1 MCGFFGVSSR
11 APVLIKESQLCN
23 ARLSYRGPNG
33 SRYYHSSDMLHHAVH
48 YRLAINDLSSAG
60 SQPFSTAEYSS
71 CTLIF
76 NGEIY
81 NFRELKSLLNS
92 RIPFYSSSDTEVLF
106 RGLCEIG
113 PSFLEAVSGPFSI
126 CFLDLSNQSVL
137 LARDRFGEKPL
148 YYRLD
153 QSNLIY
159 GSDSLQ
165 VAKYNCS
172 SVTVSQDSLVSFCIN
187 GNCGVEASFFDNV
200 QQIPSGH
207 FLKIALNSFSPS
219 LTCYFDPQ
227 REHIAQ
233 ISLSPHKAEVSSP
246 NIGTLLHLL
255 TTAVRRQLNS
265 DRSSSLLLSGGVDSS
280 IIAALACASS
290 ERLNTYTVRFP
301 DINDGAESLIAREL
315 ATRLGT
321 LHCEINIGCFFPTD
335 LDELLSR
342 LDSPL
347 SDPSALP
354 SALAYREIASMHAV
368 ALTGDGAD
376 ELFGGYTHY
385 SRILRL
391 ARYGRLFSRLPK
403 SPDVLQRAVNLLY
416 PQASKWLAIFGHDL
430 SSDPLP
436 VRNIFASKQ
445 LEWLIPGFL
454 DSNVVASSDFS
465 EDLTPLRIAMSHDMD
480 SYLSRI
486 VLPKTDRVSMAN
498 SVEVRCP
505 FLDLDVIKFSLG
517 LPDHCLASS
526 SSQKIILNE
535 LADFILPSEVRS
547 LQLRK
552 YGFSFCVDTLFRS
565 PIWIRAVRESV
576 YESNLPINVVRFESI
591 LDRQASGRKF
601 GHQLFT
607 LMMLSRW
614 ALIHNVAFS
623 FR

>member
-11 APVLIKESQLCN
+11 EPVLIKDSQLCN
-23 ARLSYRGPNG
+23 ARLSYRGPDG

-60 SQPFSTAEYSS
+60 SQPFSTAEYRS
-71 CTLIF
+71 CALIF

-81 NFRELKSLLNS
+81 NFRELKKLLNS
-92 RIPFYSSSDTEVLF
+92 SIPFYSSSDTEVLF

-113 PSFLEAVSGPFSI
+113 PSFLESVSGAFSF
-126 CFLDLSNQSVL
+126 CFLDLSSQSVL

-148 YYRLD
+148 YYRFD
-153 QSNLIY
+153 QSSLVY

-165 VAKYNCS
+165 VAYYKRS
-172 SVTVSQDSLVSFCIN
+172 SVTISKDSLVSFCIN
-187 GNCGVEASFFDNV
+187 GNYGAETSFFDNV
-200 QQIPSGH
+200 QQIPFGH
-207 FLKIALNSFSPS
+207 FLKLDLNSFASS

-233 ISLSPHKAEVSSP
+233 TSPSPHKAVVSAP
-246 NIGTLLHLL
+246 NYESLLHLL
-255 TTAVRRQLNS
+255 RTAVSRQLNS

-280 IIAALACASS
+280 IIAALASASS
-290 ERLNTYTVRFP
+290 EQLNTYTVRFP

-321 LHCEINIGCFFPTD
+321 SHREINIGSFLPMD

-347 SDPSALP
+347 SDPSTLP
-354 SALAYREIASMHAV
+354 SSLVYREIASKHAV
-368 ALTGDGAD
+368 VLSGDGAD

-385 SRILRL
+385 SRILKL
-391 ARYGRLFSRLPK
+391 AKYRRLFSLLPK
-403 SPDVLQRAVNLLY
+403 TPDVLKRVVNLFY
-416 PQASKWLAIFGHDL
+416 PQASKWLSIFGHDL
-430 SSDPLP
+430 SSSPLP

-445 LEWLIPGFL
+445 LEWLIPGFP
-454 DSNVVASSDFS
+454 DSSVVASREFS
-465 EDLTPLRIAMSHDMD
+465 ENLTPLRIAMIHDMD

-535 LADFILPSEVRS
+535 LADSILPSEVRS

-552 YGFSFCVDTLFRS
+552 YGFSFCVDTLFRR

-576 YESNLPINVVRFESI
+576 YESNLPINSVRFESI
-591 LDRQASGRKF
+591 LERQASGRQY

-614 ALIHNVAFS
+614 ALIHNVAFL
-623 FR
+623 F